1 MEVNFMRKILFL
13 LVLFHFVAFS
23 QRATPL
29 QYLFMMKSFKPDM
42 QKVGLLCDLSKNQ
55 GLVEKLQKAGFSAGV
70 KIVVGDVKE
79 LKDIAQRFN
88 EIVKGGVD
96 FLWIFDSQDVSAHP
110 IAREYILKNSL
121 LNKIPVAVPSV
132 EMVKEGGLFTL
143 ESTGEELKI
152 FVNDKIANALN
163 LTIPE
168 NYKERVQYVAN

>member
-70 KIVVGDVKE
+70 KIVIGDVKE

-96 FLWIFDSQDVSAHP
+96 FLWIFDVARCFSSSDSKRIYFKELAFEQDSSC
-110 IAREYILKNSL
+110 RSK
-121 LNKIPVAVPSV
+121 
-132 EMVKEGGLFTL
+132 
-143 ESTGEELKI
+143 
-152 FVNDKIANALN
+152 
-163 LTIPE
+163 
-168 NYKERVQYVAN
+168 R

>member
-1 MEVNFMRKILFL
+1 M
-13 LVLFHFVAFS
+13 
-23 QRATPL
+23 
-29 QYLFMMKSFKPDM
+29 
-42 QKVGLLCDLSKNQ
+42 
-55 GLVEKLQKAGFSAGV
+55 
-70 KIVVGDVKE
+70 
-79 LKDIAQRFN
+79 
-88 EIVKGGVD
+88 
-96 FLWIFDSQDVSAHP
+96 SQDVSAHP
-110 IAREYILKNSL
+110 IAREFILKNSL